1 MKNKN
6 RALSVS
12 DVVYIAVICLLIYIK
27 SYSFYSHVSFPPLF
41 AAMTSGIFLALFSLV
56 SLVSPKAA
64 RTITMVIYS
73 VMSVFM
79 AVDAVY
85 YSYASKMP
93 SAALLSMAWQIGKI
107 SDTVERLV
115 KLRHVMLIFDSSTA
129 STELI

>member
-1 MKNKN
+1 MNNKN

-12 DVVYIAVICLLIYIK
+12 DVIYIALVCLLIYIK
-27 SYSFYSHVSFPPLF
+27 SYSFYSHVSLASFPPLF

-56 SLVSPKAA
+56 ALVSPKAA
-64 RTITMVIYS
+64 KTFTMVIYS

-107 SDTVERLV
+107 SDTVERL
-115 KLRHVMLIFDSSTA
+115 F
-129 STELI
+129 